1 MASNAR
7 SHAKD
12 PGMLP
17 LMTAISA
24 SVSLKSDDSISSSDQ
39 MFNWALKRLVTR
51 QNIGGLS
58 FFRAVSTGSPVLTAE
73 STK

>member
-17 LMTAISA
+17 FMTAISA
-24 SVSLKSDDSISSSDQ
+24 SVSLSSDDSINSSDQ
-39 MFNWALKRLVTR
+39 MY
-51 QNIGGLS
+51 S
-58 FFRAVSTGSPVLTAE
+58 
-73 STK
+73 